1 MNLDVLFFAAHPD
14 DIELSCGGTLAKL
27 VKIGKKVG
35 IIDLT
40 QGELGTRGSKNL
52 RLTEAQKAGRT
63 LGVLLRENLKFK
75 DGNIV
80 NSYANRLK
88 VITAIRKYKPD
99 IIFAPYFNDRHPDHI
114 HASLLVKESAFY
126 SGLMKI
132 TSRHSGK
139 LQDHHRPKKII
150 FYMQTYTFNPSFI
163 IDISKE
169 FELKMKAIK
178 CYSSQ
183 FYNPINKDPQTF
195 ISDKKFIEYIESRA
209 SFYGFQ
215 IGVKYGEP
223 YFIEG
228 NIKLSPESLFDI

>member
-1 MNLDVLFFAAHPD
+1 MNLDALFFAAHPD

-63 LGVLLRENLKFK
+63 LGVLVRENLKFK

-88 VITAIRKYKPD
+88 VITVLRKYRPE
-99 IIFAPYFNDRHPDHI
+99 IIFVPYFNDRHPDHI

-132 TSRHSGK
+132 TTRISSKSQNHF
-139 LQDHHRPKKII
+139 RPKKII
-150 FYMQTYTFNPSFI
+150 FYMQTYTFNPTFI
-163 IDISKE
+163 IDISEE
-169 FELKMKAIK
+169 FGLKMKAIR

-183 FYNPINKDPQTF
+183 FYNPINKEPQTF

-228 NIKLSPESLFDI
+228 NIKLSPENLFDL

>member
-1 MNLDVLFFAAHPD
+1 MNIDALFFAAHPD
-14 DIELSCGGTLAKL
+14 DIELSCGGTVSKL

-52 RLTEAQKAGRT
+52 RLKEAQDAGRT
-63 LGVLLRENLKFK
+63 LGVLVRENLKFK

-88 VITAIRKYKPD
+88 VINVIRRFRPE
-99 IIFAPYFNDRHPDHI
+99 IIFVPYFSDRHPDHI

-132 TSRHSGK
+132 PTRYSGK
-139 LQDHHRPKKII
+139 VQNLFRPKKII
-150 FYMQTYTFNPSFI
+150 YYMQTYTFNPSFI

-169 FELKMKAIK
+169 FGLKMKAIK

-183 FYNPINKDPQTF
+183 FYDPVNKEPQTF
-195 ISDKKFIEYIESRA
+195 ISDKKFIEYIESRS

-223 YFIEG
+223 YYIEG
-228 NIKLSPESLFDI
+228 NIKLNPENLFDL